1 MYHQKGSFLRLK
13 ITKII
18 FRKTMSKNWFHE
30 KKYVHTFFVM
40 GKTFWFVFKALFVIC
55 HQVIS
60 LSLCI
65 LIPPKIKQV
74 IINIPMIY
82 IIKKKKSTIF
92 IILHFHCTETH
103 WNFTGIKIFE
113 LILHWILVFI
123 LLFLGPNEDGT
134 ARAPRDGRFLK
145 KYIEDVLAS

>member
-1 MYHQKGSFLRLK
+1 
-13 ITKII
+13 
-18 FRKTMSKNWFHE
+18 
-30 KKYVHTFFVM
+30 M

-103 WNFTGIKIFE
+103 WNFTSIKIFE

-134 ARAPRDGRFLK
+134 AVRAPRDRRFLK
-145 KYIEDVLAS
+145 KYIENVFKPLNPPTIEIIKLGFWLEWEY